1 MDTSSSLVSEIISS
15 AAQKGISQKDLANR
29 ANIAPETLSRLK
41 RAGNPSFSVLAR
53 LADASGLQIGIVRDQ
68 RAPANIRHQ
77 SFRERHKAL
86 AWSNS
91 KASPETLLRT
101 VLLQPRFPVL
111 LDAALEFGIS
121 RLRSEWHALID
132 EDSAEAR
139 RAAPRTERILRNIED
154 GFQQAAA

>member
-1 MDTSSSLVSEIISS
+1 MYTSSTLVNEIISS
-15 AAQKGISQKDLANR
+15 AARKGISQKDLAIR
-29 ANIAPETLSRLK
+29 AKIAPETLSRLK

-53 LADASGLQIGIVRDQ
+53 LADASGVHIGLVRGEP
-68 RAPANIRHQ
+68 APASIRHK

-101 VLLQPRFPVL
+101 ALLQPRFPVL

-121 RLRSEWHALID
+121 RIRSEWQALID
-132 EDSAEAR
+132 EDSTEAR
-139 RAAPRTERILRNIED
+139 RAAPRTERILRNIEH